1 MLPLVLLVVALQ
13 PPVADPF
20 AKWEKSI
27 AAIEKQLA
35 AHPPKPGGVFFV
47 GSSSIVKWDLK
58 KSFPGKDYVNVGFG
72 GSTIPDNTHFAPRI
86 ITPYKP
92 GTVVF
97 YAGDNDIAQ
106 KRTPEQV
113 RDDFRAFVATVRK
126 NNPSCWILF
135 IPIKPSVARWKQ
147 FETQSKANALVRE
160 FCGADK
166 RLQYVD
172 IVPLMLGV
180 DGKPD
185 PDLFVKDGLHL
196 SAKGYELWT
205 AAIEQGFEIGNHG
218 PAAHSMT
225 APVVRAF
232 TLAGPLRYVPV
243 STQIISFGLPVLASK
258 APIASPVA
266 LARIGNFGSP
276 SRLCADSHFAR

>member
-1 MLPLVLLVVALQ
+1 MLPLVALVLIVQ
-13 PPVADPF
+13 PPAADPF
-20 AKWEKSI
+20 AKWEKAI
-27 AAIEKQLA
+27 AAIEKRLA
-35 AHPPKPGGVFFV
+35 ADPPKPGGVFFV

-58 KSFPGKDYVNVGFG
+58 KSFPGKDYANVGFG
-72 GSTIPDNTHFAPRI
+72 GSTIPDSTHFASRI

-92 GTVVF
+92 CTIVF

-113 RDDFRAFVATVRK
+113 RDDFRAFVATARK
-126 NNPSCWILF
+126 DNPSCRILF

-147 FETQSKANALVRE
+147 FETQTKANAFVRGL
-160 FCGADK
+160 CNGDK

-172 IVPLMLGV
+172 IVPLMLGA

-205 AAIEQGFEIGNHG
+205 A
-218 PAAHSMT
+218 
-225 APVVRAF
+225 
-232 TLAGPLRYVPV
+232 TLNKL
-243 STQIISFGLPVLASK
+243 LK
-258 APIASPVA
+258 
-266 LARIGNFGSP
+266 
-276 SRLCADSHFAR
+276 